1 MENIRFID
9 QKNVDISKIN
19 KTALE
24 CHNGV
29 DVQLRISSLIRGNQY
44 KLIVTYV
51 SNTADSIAEITPD
64 NTIFTSDGSP
74 QIININAILKKARYF
89 VLQADLYVWEVVDGV
104 GEYVNKDITDSIV
117 VDCSEVVL
125 VTPTP
130 THTSTNTVTPTN
142 TATVTHTSSLTPTP
156 TYTGIQYIE
165 IADRNNILQYNE
177 ILKRVSNN
185 ELTRWDFEELQNIV
199 SSNAEVLYVKKPNEN
214 LIVRIERITETDA
227 VDLPDDAILIDN
239 SRGNINTEDDSYV
252 VSYLLCPT
260 RTPEPTNTTT
270 PTNTPSPTATNT
282 NTPTVTPTN
291 TTTPTYTPSN
301 TATLS
306 ATPTNTP
313 TNTHTST
320 NTPTATDSLEFILYN
335 ISLSIDGLCYGELSA
350 PLPVWTQEADT
361 AVNSL
366 LYKQRDLV
374 PYNYDDIITSADF
387 PTATTK
393 FFAKR
398 ISEGVVGPDIL
409 EIRKNSNGYAKV
421 VSKTSVCPTPTPTY
435 TNTSTP
441 TNTTSVTPTEILFT
455 SQFYVAQSL
464 DGFCPVGN
472 QFEEITV
479 YKENNQTYAEGD
491 KIYKNS
497 NGETWK
503 FADLRT
509 VVKAPTSVSVLYLQ
523 EKDSGNLYQI
533 NEVLE
538 EETIGGILIPGRLR
552 LAGYTVEMI
561 YVDDSAYYDTYDLNV
576 ANKRQMPTGISMTH
590 SCSAARFDVFWDSV
604 FIGQFNLNN
613 DISSDN
619 SVETSQRI
627 LGYTPQP
634 GDTVYDQE
642 RIGFSHLDKYAIKTI
657 SSDLSN
663 IITKNQ
669 IRKYAETA
677 KQEGKSILDYS
688 VLNQAG
694 SINTT
699 GSITKTDVYDFSSA
713 AGSVGYL
720 PVHPLPPDLLEIYTN
735 PPSFDDPNTPYDE
748 TRPETWHQENATVA
762 ELVKYT
768 YLQQVNDEGAA
779 VTGAIHGTASW
790 LRIKNN
796 KGQVINGVGEVLNG
810 IQFAAGSN
818 LDVGALAATIIDT
831 FIERFGADT
840 FDVGDAYI
848 TNPTICPT
856 PTPTHTNTPTVTAT
870 QTSTP
875 TYTPTFSNTPT
886 NTASPTTTLSQ
897 TPTITMT
904 NTHTV
909 TSTDG
914 IDQIEYYIGK
924 DEERLC
930 KTAMGP
936 KNIFIDIK
944 DKQDSIRSGIA
955 TSLILNLSNLTDNHN
970 YTVTFENY
978 YSGTDI
984 ATTEDQDITGLGAGT
999 ILFYPNVLNFT
1010 ATEGD
1015 QNINTI
1021 LVYNGDSKKC
1031 LVRMTIRDIDSSYE
1045 QSEILLYNVQS

>member
-239 SRGNINTEDDSYV
+239 SRGNTNNEDDSYV

-260 RTPEPTNTTT
+260 RTPEPTSTST

-464 DGFCPVGN
+464 DGFCPVGS

-509 VVKAPTSVSVLYLQ
+509 VVNASASVSVLYLQ
-523 EKDSGNLYQI
+523 DKDTGNLYQI

-552 LAGYTVEMI
+552 LADYTVEMI
-561 YVDDSAYYDTYDLNV
+561 YVENESVYNTYDSNLNNNRTVPSGV
-576 ANKRQMPTGISMTH
+576 AGGH
-590 SCSAARFDVFWDSV
+590 SCNRARFDVFWDSV

-613 DISSDN
+613 SGTYP
-619 SVETSQRI
+619 VA
-627 LGYTPQP
+627 GYTPQP
-634 GDTVYDQE
+634 GDTVYDE
-642 RIGFSHLDKYAIKTI
+642 ENIGINLGDKYAVVTI

-669 IRKYAETA
+669 IRKYAEIA
-677 KQEGKSILDYS
+677 KQENKTILDYS
-688 VLNQAG
+688 VLNQNG
-694 SINTT
+694 SLNTT
-699 GSITKTDVYDFSSA
+699 GQVQASDYWTSSE
-713 AGSVGYL
+713 
-720 PVHPLPPDLLEIYTN
+720 PFIQPMPPDLLQKYTN
-735 PPSFDDPNTPYDE
+735 PAEIDDVSTIYNE
-748 TRPETWHQENATVA
+748 TRPETWRDAFGNKDF
-762 ELVKYT
+762 LKYVYYT
-768 YLQQVNDEGAA
+768 SCSPNTINDGAFC
-779 VTGAIHGTASW
+779 GLGDLHNTASW

-796 KGQVINGVGEVLNG
+796 KGQVINGFGEVLNG
-810 IQFAAGSN
+810 VQFATGSN
-818 LDVGALAATIIDT
+818 LDAGALAATIIDT

-856 PTPTHTNTPTVTAT
+856 PTPTHTSTPTVTAT